1 MEKRVLLAVTLSFMV
16 LVAYQ
21 ALVPK
26 PKVPPRPAQ
35 SGQMQA
41 GQAQA
46 GQAGAAQGG
55 DAAAAGASGAGQTSG
70 AGASSPVEA
79 AAASV
84 PAALVADS
92 AEREIVV
99 DTTHVRATFSTRGA
113 VLKSWVLKHYLE
125 RDGKPIDIIPALPAS
140 IAAKPFAISA
150 QSDDA
155 LTARLQQ
162 ALYKPS
168 ADSLQLG
175 AAPGSLTFEF
185 KDANGLAVTKTFNFQ
200 PDGKPYV
207 LRFNVNSSLDG
218 TPFKPT
224 IHGGA
229 GIGDLERAIKPTSM
243 FAFTSYQLPQAIV
256 QSGRNVQRIPFAKV
270 PTQPVHEGVFDY
282 AGIDDHYFLGALLPP
297 DGVNTLVQ
305 YAQVHVNTPNGP
317 RDLVDYRVRVGG
329 EPRTLEFFYGP
340 KDFDIL
346 ATTDRELVRSIYFG
360 MFSFLAV
367 PLLRALKWLNAF
379 VGNYGWSIIIL
390 TVLINLVMFPLR
402 HKSVVSMRKMQ
413 DIQPQVK
420 AIQDRYAKLKVT
432 DPARQKMNTELMSLY
447 REKGVNPASGCF
459 PMLLTMPVLLAF
471 YALLSVA
478 IELRGAPFALWIH
491 DLSTNDPYYVTPLLM
506 GASQFLQTKMTPM
519 TGDPAQQRMMMF
531 MPLMM
536 MVFFLWMPSGLVL
549 YWLVSNVWTIGQQMV
564 TNRLIG
570 SSAKP
575 TAGTTAAAKRVKR
588 TEDVER

>member
-1 MEKRVLLAVTLSFMV
+1 MEKRVLLAVTLSFIV

-26 PKVPPRPAQ
+26 PKVAPRTAQ
-35 SGQMQA
+35 SGQAQS
-41 GQAQA
+41 GQTGAAQT
-46 GQAGAAQGG
+46 GDAGAAGT
-55 DAAAAGASGAGQTSG
+55 SGAGQASG
-70 AGASSPVEA
+70 ANATPALEGGA
-79 AAASV
+79 AAAAAAPA
-84 PAALVADS
+84 PAALVADA
-92 AEREIVV
+92 AERDIVV
-99 DTTHVRATFSTRGA
+99 ETTHVRATFSTRGA

-125 RDGKPIDIIPALPAS
+125 RDGKPIDIIPSQPAS
-140 IAAKPFAISA
+140 VASKPFAISA
-150 QSDDA
+150 QADDA

-168 ADSLQLG
+168 ADTLQLG
-175 AAPGSLTFEF
+175 SDPGSITFEY

-200 PDGKPYV
+200 PDGKPYL
-207 LRFNVNSSLDG
+207 LRFTVNSSLGG

-229 GIGDLERAIKPTSM
+229 GIGDLERAVKATSM

-256 QSGRNVQRIPFAKV
+256 QRGRDVQRIPFAKV
-270 PTQPVHEGVFDY
+270 GASPVHEGVFDY

-297 DGVNTLVQ
+297 DGVNTRVQ
-305 YAQVHVNTPNGP
+305 YSPVHINTPNGP
-317 RDLVDYRVRVGG
+317 RELVDYRVRVGG
-329 EPRTLEFFYGP
+329 EPRTLDFFYGP

-346 ATTDRELVRSIYFG
+346 ATTDRELVRAIHFG

-379 VGNYGWSIIIL
+379 IGNYGWSIVIL

-432 DPARQKMNTELMSLY
+432 DPARQKMNTELMNLY

-478 IELRGAPFALWIH
+478 IELRGAPFAFWIH
-491 DLSTNDPYYVTPLLM
+491 DLSTNDPLYVTPILM
-506 GASQFLQTKMTPM
+506 GASQFWQTKMQPM
-519 TGDPAQQRMMMF
+519 AGDPAQQRMMMF
-531 MPLMM
+531 MPLMF

-549 YWLVSNVWTIGQQMV
+549 YWLVSNVWTIGQQYV
-564 TNRLIG
+564 TGRLIG
-570 SSAKP
+570 RSKP
-575 TAGTTAAAKRVKR
+575 TVGTTAAAKRVKR
-588 TEDVER
+588 AEDV

>member
-1 MEKRVLLAVTLSFMV
+1 MFMEKRVLLAVTLSFIV

-26 PKVPPRPAQ
+26 PKVPPRTAQ
-35 SGQMQA
+35 SA
-41 GQAQA
+41 AQT
-46 GQAGAAQGG
+46 GQAGAQGG
-55 DAAAAGASGAGQTSG
+55 DAAVAGTSG
-70 AGASSPVEA
+70 AAAGQAPGANAPVEGSSA
-79 AAASV
+79 PAG
-84 PAALVADS
+84 PAALVAD
-92 AEREIVV
+92 ATARDIVV
-99 DTTHVRATFSTRGA
+99 ETTHVRATFSTRGA

-125 RDGKPIDIIPALPAS
+125 RDGKPIDIIPAQPTSVAS
-140 IAAKPFAISA
+140 KPFAISV
-150 QSDDA
+150 QSDAA

-168 ADSLQLG
+168 ADSLRLG
-175 AAPGSLTFEF
+175 DAPGAITFEF
-185 KDANGLAVTKTFNFQ
+185 KDAEGLAVTKTFNFQ

-207 LRFNVNSSLDG
+207 LRFTVNSSLGG

-224 IHGGA
+224 IHGGT
-229 GIGDLERAIKPTSM
+229 GIGDLERAVKATSM

-256 QSGRNVQRIPFAKV
+256 QRGRDVQRIPFAKV
-270 PTQPVHEGVFDY
+270 AASPVHEGVFDY

-297 DGVNTLVQ
+297 DGVNTRVD
-305 YAQVHVNTPNGP
+305 YASVHINTPNGP
-317 RDLVDYRVRVGG
+317 RELVDYRVRVGG
-329 EPRTLEFFYGP
+329 EPRALDFFYGP

-346 ATTDRELVRSIYFG
+346 ASVDRELVRAIHFG

-379 VGNYGWSIIIL
+379 IGNYGWSIVIL

-413 DIQPQVK
+413 ELQPTVK

-432 DPARQKMNTELMSLY
+432 DPARQKMNTELMNLY

-506 GASQFLQTKMTPM
+506 GASQFWQTKMQPM
-519 TGDPAQQRMMMF
+519 AGDPAQQRMMMF
-531 MPLMM
+531 MPLMF

-549 YWLVSNVWTIGQQMV
+549 YWLVSNVWTIGQQYA

-570 SSAKP
+570 SSKP
-575 TAGTTAAAKRVKR
+575 TVGTTAAAKRVKR
-588 TEDVER
+588 AEDV

>member
-1 MEKRVLLAVTLSFMV
+1 MFMEKRVLLAVTLSFIV

-26 PKVPPRPAQ
+26 PKVAPRPAQ
-35 SGQMQA
+35 SGQ
-41 GQAQA
+41 AQVA

-55 DAAAAGASGAGQTSG
+55 DAGAIAAGQASVANAPVEAGAATAAAAAGAPA
-70 AGASSPVEA
+70 V
-79 AAASV
+79 
-84 PAALVADS
+84 AALVGDS
-92 AEREIVV
+92 TDREIVV

-125 RDGKPIDIIPALPAS
+125 RDGKPIDIIPPQPVSVAS
-140 IAAKPFAISA
+140 KPFALSA

-155 LTARLQQ
+155 LTTRLQQ

-168 ADSLQLG
+168 IDKLQLG
-175 AAPGSLTFEF
+175 DAPGSLTFEF
-185 KDANGLAVTKTFNFQ
+185 KDANGLAVTKTFTFQ
-200 PDGKPYV
+200 PDGKPYL
-207 LRFNVNSSLDG
+207 LRFTVNSSLGG

-224 IHGGA
+224 IHGGS
-229 GIGDLERAIKPTSM
+229 GIGDLERAVKATSM
-243 FAFTSYQLPQAIV
+243 FAFSSYQLPQAIV
-256 QSGRNVQRIPFAKV
+256 QRGRDVQRVPFAKV
-270 PTQPVHEGVFDY
+270 STTPVHEGVFDY
-282 AGIDDHYFLGALLPP
+282 AGVDDHYFLGALLPP
-297 DGVNTLVQ
+297 DGVNTRVQ
-305 YAQVHVNTPNGP
+305 YAAVHINTAHGP
-317 RDLVDYRVRVGG
+317 RELVDYRVRVGG
-329 EPRTLEFFYGP
+329 EPRPLDFFYGP

-346 ATTDRELVRSIYFG
+346 ANTDRELVRAIHFG

-379 VGNYGWSIIIL
+379 VGNYGWSIVLL

-432 DPARQKMNTELMSLY
+432 DPARQKMNTELMNLY
-447 REKGVNPASGCF
+447 RERGVNPASGCF

-478 IELRGAPFALWIH
+478 IELRGAPFAMWIH
-491 DLSTNDPYYVTPLLM
+491 DLSTNDPYYVTPILM

-531 MPLMM
+531 MPLMF

-549 YWLVSNVWTIGQQMV
+549 YWLVSNVWTIGQQYV

-570 SSAKP
+570 AKSKP
-575 TAGTTAAAKRVKR
+575 TIGTSSAAKRVKR
-588 TEDVER
+588 AEDV

>member
-1 MEKRVLLAVTLSFMV
+1 MEKRVLLAVTLSFIV

-26 PKVPPRPAQ
+26 PRVAPRPAQ
-35 SGQMQA
+35 TGQMTAGQPGSAQSGKAGAAGTAAA
-41 GQAQA
+41 GQAS
-46 GQAGAAQGG
+46 
-55 DAAAAGASGAGQTSG
+55 GASGTSG
-70 AGASSPVEA
+70 ANAPVEA
-79 AAASV
+79 TPSTPV
-84 PAALVADS
+84 PAALVGDATD
-92 AEREIVV
+92 RDIVV
-99 DTTHVRATFSTRGA
+99 ETTHVRATFSTRGA

-125 RDGKPIDIIPALPAS
+125 ADGQPIDIIPALPAGVAS
-140 IAAKPFAISA
+140 KPFAISA
-150 QSDDA
+150 QSDEE
-155 LTARLQQ
+155 LTTRLQQ

-168 ADSLQLG
+168 ADKLQLG
-175 AAPGSLTFEF
+175 DAPGSITFEF

-200 PDGKPYV
+200 PDGKPYL
-207 LRFNVNSSLDG
+207 LRFNVTSSLAG

-229 GIGDLERAIKPTSM
+229 GIGDLERAVKPTSM
-243 FAFTSYQLPQAIV
+243 FAFTAYQLPQAIV
-256 QSGRNVQRIPFAKV
+256 QRGRDVQRIPFANIA
-270 PTQPVHEGVFDY
+270 THGVHEGVFDY

-297 DGVNTLVQ
+297 DGVNTRVQ
-305 YAQVHVNTPNGP
+305 YATVHINTPHGP
-317 RDLVDYRVRVGG
+317 RELVDYRVRVGG

-346 ATTDRELVRSIYFG
+346 ATVDRELVRAIHFG

-379 VGNYGWSIIIL
+379 IGNYGWSIVIL
-390 TVLINLVMFPLR
+390 TILINLAMFPLR

-420 AIQDRYAKLKVT
+420 AIQDRYAKMKVT
-432 DPARQKMNTELMSLY
+432 DPARQKMNTELMNLY

-478 IELRGAPFALWIH
+478 IELRAAPFAGWIH
-491 DLSTNDPYYVTPLLM
+491 DLSSYDPYFVTPVLM
-506 GASQFLQTKMTPM
+506 GASQFWQTKMTPM

-531 MPLMM
+531 MPLMF

-549 YWLVSNVWTIGQQMV
+549 YWLVSNVWTIGQQYV

-570 SSAKP
+570 SPSKP
-575 TAGTTAAAKRVKR
+575 VVGTTAAAKRVKR
-588 TEDVER
+588 AEDV

>member
-26 PKVPPRPAQ
+26 PKVPPRAVQ

-41 GQAQA
+41 GQPGAQA
-46 GQAGAAQGG
+46 GTAGAAAGTAGAGQGQAG
-55 DAAAAGASGAGQTSG
+55 GADAPVEAGAAAGAPA
-70 AGASSPVEA
+70 
-79 AAASV
+79 
-84 PAALVADS
+84 PAALVADA
-92 AEREIVV
+92 AERDIVV
-99 DTTHVRATFSTRGA
+99 ETTHVRATFSTRGA

-125 RDGKPIDIIPALPAS
+125 HDGKPIDIIPAQPAGVAS
-140 IAAKPFAISA
+140 KPFAISA
-150 QSDDA
+150 QSDNA
-155 LTARLQQ
+155 LTTRLQQ

-175 AAPGSLTFEF
+175 DAPGSITFEF
-185 KDANGLAVTKTFNFQ
+185 KDASGLAVAKTFNFQ
-200 PDGKPYV
+200 PEGKPYL
-207 LRFNVNSSLDG
+207 LRFTVNSSLGG

-229 GIGDLERAIKPTSM
+229 GIGDLERAIKPTSF
-243 FAFTSYQLPQAIV
+243 FAFTAYQLPQAIV
-256 QSGRNVQRIPFAKV
+256 QRGRDVQRIAFANV
-270 PTQPVHEGVFDY
+270 ATQNVHEGVFDY

-297 DGVNTLVQ
+297 DGVNTRVE
-305 YAQVHVNTPNGP
+305 YAQVHINTVNGP
-317 RDLVDYRVRVGG
+317 RELVDYRVRVGG
-329 EPRTLEFFYGP
+329 EPRTLDFFYGP

-346 ATTDRELVRSIYFG
+346 ASVDRELVRAIYFG

-367 PLLRALKWLNAF
+367 PLLRALKWLNVF

-390 TVLINLVMFPLR
+390 TVLINLAMFPLR

-413 DIQPQVK
+413 DLQPQVK

-432 DPARQKMNTELMSLY
+432 DPARQKMNTELMNLY

-478 IELRGAPFALWIH
+478 IELRGAPFAAWIT
-491 DLSTNDPYYVTPLLM
+491 DLSTNDPYYVTPILM
-506 GASQFLQTKMTPM
+506 GASQFWQTKMTPM

-531 MPLMM
+531 MPLMF

-549 YWLVSNVWTIGQQMV
+549 YWLVSNVWTIGQQYV

-570 SSAKP
+570 PPSKP
-575 TAGTTAAAKRVKR
+575 TSGTTAAAKRVKR
-588 TEDVER
+588 AEEV

>member
-1 MEKRVLLAVTLSFMV
+1 MEKRVLLAVTLSFIV

-26 PKVPPRPAQ
+26 PPVRPPQRPAQ
-35 SGQMQA
+35 SGPA
-41 GQAQA
+41 
-46 GQAGAAQGG
+46 QAGAAQSGTAG
-55 DAAAAGASGAGQTSG
+55 ASASGQAAGANATPALEAG
-70 AGASSPVEA
+70 PA
-79 AAASV
+79 A

-92 AEREIVV
+92 SEREIVV
-99 DTTHVRATFSTRGA
+99 ETTHVRATFSTRGA

-125 RDGKPIDIIPALPAS
+125 HDGKPIDIIPAQPAS

-150 QSDDA
+150 PSDDA
-155 LTARLQQ
+155 LTKRLQE

-168 ADSLQLG
+168 ADKLQLG
-175 AAPGSLTFEF
+175 DAPGSITFEF
-185 KDANGLAVTKTFNFQ
+185 KDAEGLAVTKTFNFQ
-200 PDGKPYV
+200 PDGKPYL
-207 LRFNVNSSLDG
+207 LRFAVNSSLGG

-256 QSGRNVQRIPFAKV
+256 AQGRNVQRIPFANV
-270 PTQPVHEGVFDY
+270 STTPVHEGVFDY

-297 DGVNTLVQ
+297 DNVNTRVQ
-305 YAQVHVNTPNGP
+305 YSPVHINTVNGP
-317 RDLVDYRVRVGG
+317 RELVDYRVRVGG
-329 EPRTLEFFYGP
+329 DPTRTLDFFYGP

-346 ATTDRELVRSIYFG
+346 ATVDRELVRAIHFG

-367 PLLRALKWLNAF
+367 PLLRALKWVNAF
-379 VGNYGWSIIIL
+379 IGNYGWSIVIL
-390 TVLINLVMFPLR
+390 TVLINLAMFPLR

-432 DPARQKMNTELMSLY
+432 DPARQKMNTELMNLY

-478 IELRGAPFALWIH
+478 IELRGAPFTLWIT
-491 DLSTNDPYYVTPLLM
+491 DLSTNDPFYVTPILM
-506 GASQFLQTKMTPM
+506 GASQFWQTKMQPM

-531 MPLMM
+531 MPLMF

-549 YWLVSNVWTIGQQMV
+549 YWLVSNVWTIGQQTV

-570 SSAKP
+570 PPPKP
-575 TAGTTAAAKRVKR
+575 AIGTTAAAKRVKR
-588 TEDVER
+588 AEDV

>member
-1 MEKRVLLAVTLSFMV
+1 MFMEKRVLLAVTLSFIV

-26 PKVPPRPAQ
+26 PRVAPRTAQ
-35 SGQMQA
+35 SGQMTA
-41 GQAQA
+41 GQPGSAQS
-46 GQAGAAQGG
+46 GTAGAAGATG
-55 DAAAAGASGAGQTSG
+55 AAGTGQASGAS
-70 AGASSPVEA
+70 AAPVEA
-79 AAASV
+79 APSAAT
-84 PAALVADS
+84 PAALVGDAG
-92 AEREIVV
+92 ERDIVV

-125 RDGKPIDIIPALPAS
+125 ADGKPIDIIPAQPAAVAS
-140 IAAKPFAISA
+140 KPFAISA
-150 QSDDA
+150 QSDAD
-155 LTARLQQ
+155 LTARLQE

-168 ADSLQLG
+168 ADKLQLG
-175 AAPGSLTFEF
+175 DAPGSITFEF

-200 PDGKPYV
+200 PDGKPYL
-207 LRFNVNSSLDG
+207 LRFSVNSSLGG

-229 GIGDLERAIKPTSM
+229 GIGDLERAVKPTSM
-243 FAFTSYQLPQAIV
+243 FAFTAYQLPQAIV
-256 QSGRNVQRIPFAKV
+256 QRGRDVLRIPFANV
-270 PTQPVHEGVFDY
+270 GAQAVHEGVFDY

-297 DGVNTLVQ
+297 DGVNTRVQ
-305 YAQVHVNTPNGP
+305 YATVNINTPHGP
-317 RDLVDYRVRVGG
+317 RELVDYRVRVGG
-329 EPRTLEFFYGP
+329 EAARTLDFFYGP

-346 ATTDRELVRSIYFG
+346 ATVDRELVRAIHFG

-379 VGNYGWSIIIL
+379 IGNYGWSIVIL
-390 TVLINLVMFPLR
+390 TVLINLAMFPLR

-432 DPARQKMNTELMSLY
+432 DPARQKMNTELMNLY

-478 IELRGAPFALWIH
+478 IELRAAPFAWWIK
-491 DLSTNDPYYVTPLLM
+491 DLSTFDPYFVTPVLM
-506 GASQFLQTKMTPM
+506 GASQFWQTKMTPM

-531 MPLMM
+531 MPLMF

-549 YWLVSNVWTIGQQMV
+549 YWLVSNVWTIGQQYV

-570 SSAKP
+570 APSKP
-575 TAGTTAAAKRVKR
+575 VVGTTAAAKRVKR
-588 TEDVER
+588 AEDV

>member
-1 MEKRVLLAVTLSFMV
+1 MFMEKRVLLAVTLSFIV

-26 PKVPPRPAQ
+26 PRVAPRPAP

-41 GQAQA
+41 GQT
-46 GQAGAAQGG
+46 GAAQGG
-55 DAAAAGASGAGQTSG
+55 SAAAGTSAAGQPSGAD
-70 AGASSPVEA
+70 APVEA
-79 AAASV
+79 APSTPAV
-84 PAALVADS
+84 AALVADGT
-92 AEREIVV
+92 ERDIVV
-99 DTTHVRATFSTRGA
+99 ETTHVRATFSTRGG

-125 RDGKPIDIIPALPAS
+125 ADGKPIDIIPAQPAG
-140 IAAKPFAISA
+140 IASKPFAISA
-150 QSDDA
+150 PSDDA
-155 LTARLQQ
+155 LTSRLQQ

-168 ADSLQLG
+168 ADTLQLG
-175 AAPGSLTFEF
+175 DAPGSIKFEF
-185 KDANGLAVTKTFNFQ
+185 QDANGLAVTKTFNFQ
-200 PDGKPYV
+200 PDGKPYL
-207 LRFNVNSSLDG
+207 LRFTVNSSLGG

-224 IHGGA
+224 IHGGT
-229 GIGDLERAIKPTSM
+229 GIGDLERAVKPTSM

-256 QSGRNVQRIPFAKV
+256 QRGSDVQRIPFASV
-270 PTQPVHEGVFDY
+270 STQGVHEGVFDY

-297 DGVNTLVQ
+297 DGVNTRVQ
-305 YAQVHVNTPNGP
+305 YAPVHINTPNGP
-317 RDLVDYRVRVGG
+317 RELVDYRVRVGG
-329 EPRTLEFFYGP
+329 DPRALDFFYGP

-346 ATTDRELVRSIYFG
+346 ATVDRELVRAIHFG

-379 VGNYGWSIIIL
+379 VGNFGWSIVLL
-390 TVLINLVMFPLR
+390 TVLINLAMFPLR

-413 DIQPQVK
+413 DLQPQVK

-432 DPARQKMNTELMSLY
+432 DPARQKMNTELMNLY

-478 IELRGAPFALWIH
+478 IELRGAPFAMWIK
-491 DLSTNDPYYVTPLLM
+491 DLSTNDPYYVTPILM
-506 GASQFLQTKMTPM
+506 GASQFWQTKMTPM

-531 MPLMM
+531 MPLMF

-549 YWLVSNVWTIGQQMV
+549 YWLVSNVWTIGQQYV

-570 SSAKP
+570 APAKP
-575 TAGTTAAAKRVKR
+575 TVGTTAAAKRVKR
-588 TEDVER
+588 AEDV

>member
-26 PKVPPRPAQ
+26 PPQRVVPRTAPSSAQ
-35 SGQMQA
+35 SGS
-41 GQAQA
+41 
-46 GQAGAAQGG
+46 AGAN
-55 DAAAAGASGAGQTSG
+55 AAKAAGTSGAGQA
-70 AGASSPVEA
+70 AGANATPALESAA
-79 AAASV
+79 AAASA

-92 AEREIVV
+92 GERDVV
-99 DTTHVRATFSTRGA
+99 VETTHVRATFSTRGA
-113 VLKSWVLKHYLE
+113 VVKNWVLKHYLE
-125 RDGKPIDIIPALPAS
+125 ANGQPIDIIPAQPADVAS
-140 IAAKPFAISA
+140 KPFAISA
-150 QSDDA
+150 PSDDA

-168 ADSLQLG
+168 TDKLQLG
-175 AAPGSLTFEF
+175 SAPGSITFEF
-185 KDANGLAVTKTFNFQ
+185 KDANGLAVSKTFTFQ

-207 LRFNVNSSLDG
+207 LRVAINASLGG

-229 GIGDLERAIKPTSM
+229 GIGDLERSAKPTSM

-256 QSGRNVQRIPFAKV
+256 QLGRDVQRVPFASV
-270 PTQPVHEGVFDY
+270 STQPVHEGQFDY
-282 AGIDDHYFLGALLPP
+282 AGVDDHYFLGALLPP
-297 DGVNTLVQ
+297 DGVNTRVQ
-305 YAQVHVNTPNGP
+305 YEPVTISTPHGP
-317 RDLVDYRVRVGG
+317 RELVDYRVRVGG
-329 EPRTLEFFYGP
+329 DPRPLDFFYGP

-346 ATTDRELVRSIYFG
+346 ASVDRELVRAIHFG
-360 MFSFLAV
+360 WFAFLAV
-367 PLLRALKWLNAF
+367 PLLRSLKWVNAF
-379 VGNYGWSIIIL
+379 VGNYGWSIVIL
-390 TVLINLVMFPLR
+390 TVLINLAMFPLR

-413 DIQPQVK
+413 DLQPQVK

-432 DPARQKMNTELMSLY
+432 DPARQKMNTELMNLY

-478 IELRGAPFALWIH
+478 IELRGAPFAMWIK
-491 DLSTNDPYYVTPLLM
+491 DLSTFDPYYVTPVLM

-531 MPLMM
+531 MPLMF

-549 YWLVSNVWTIGQQMV
+549 YWLVSNVWTIGQQIV

-570 SSAKP
+570 ASSKKVV
-575 TAGTTAAAKRVKR
+575 GTTAATKRVKR
-588 TEDVER
+588 AEDV